1 MKIKFDSYMTQQ
13 LGTLYKNNE
22 LDLKGKI
29 VNVLNLDMIQV
40 ERIEVNYSVGA
51 NTYTSNAII
60 SNPDLNEIIIPFNP
74 DVLKVGANLLELVA
88 YMIDGAVKAS
98 QTCIYNVK
106 EGIGSNNFIDWP
118 EAPDNPGYATIAY
131 VDNAIKEIEL
141 MPGPQGEPGPQGP
154 QGPKG
159 EDYDP
164 SLLDDYALKTDIPDV
179 SNYMTSVEVTA
190 KIVSNSIKYVSKDK
204 LGDLV
209 GEAGYAT
216 ESYVDEAI
224 KNLEQS
230 QGPAGQPITIA
241 VLTQEEYDALEVKDD
256 NTFYAIKES

>member
-40 ERIEVNYSVGA
+40 DRIEVNYSVGA

-118 EAPDNPGYATIAY
+118 EASDNPGYATIAY
-131 VDNAIKEIEL
+131 VDEAIKRLEL
-141 MPGPQGEPGPQGP
+141 SQGVQGPQGEPGPQGP
-154 QGPKG
+154 QGEQG
-159 EDYDP
+159 E
-164 SLLDDYALKTDIPDV
+164 
-179 SNYMTSVEVTA
+179 
-190 KIVSNSIKYVSKDK
+190 
-204 LGDLV
+204 V
-209 GEAGYAT
+209 GPQGPQGE
-216 ESYVDEAI
+216 
-224 KNLEQS
+224 
-230 QGPAGQPITIA
+230 QGPAGQSITIA
-241 VLTQEEYDALEVKDD
+241 VLTQAEYDALEVKDD